1 MRGLVWA
8 AYFFAA
14 GYIVAKLEPDIGT
27 VVKEGYD
34 RLIDYTVT
42 RALDPHPAVFDAEV
56 TEAARANLHATLQ
69 AARA

>member
-14 GYIVAKLEPDIGT
+14 GYVVAKLEPDIGT
-27 VVKEGYD
+27 VVREGYD

-42 RALDPHPAVFDAEV
+42 RALTPAPAPGADPVSHRLIDGQRQKVA
-56 TEAARANLHATLQ
+56 Q
-69 AARA
+69 G